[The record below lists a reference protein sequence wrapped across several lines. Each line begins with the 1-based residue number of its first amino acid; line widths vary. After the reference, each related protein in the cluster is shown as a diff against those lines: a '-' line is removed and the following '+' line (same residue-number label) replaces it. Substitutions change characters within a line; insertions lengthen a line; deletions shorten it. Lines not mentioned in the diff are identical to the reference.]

1 MTITKVELA
10 WKGIF
15 MLSCVVYDLK
25 NARPPSSFSMDFAQ
39 ADQRRCLEQHIC
51 IRCFTAKIDI
61 MYVRISC
68 FIICNVRSSC
78 FIVCDVRISCFIICD
93 VRNSCFII
101 YDVRISFFLLLVTS

>member
-51 IRCFTAKIDI
+51 IRCFTAEIDTA
-61 MYVRISC
+61 V
-68 FIICNVRSSC
+68 
-78 FIVCDVRISCFIICD
+78 
-93 VRNSCFII
+93 
-101 YDVRISFFLLLVTS
+101 LLFVTSESAVLIFVT